1 MSASLTVLMLALLP
15 LRLMRLDVSES
26 SAVLCINDMQ
36 GRRITILPVL
46 VHTFHAVGRTYGQ
59 PYNVIIATITS
70 TTTVLSDS

>member
-1 MSASLTVLMLALLP
+1 
-15 LRLMRLDVSES
+15 MRLDVSES

-59 PYNVIIATITS
+59 PYNDNNRHNHQHD
-70 TTTVLSDS
+70 DSAQ